1 MKSNILKKVDQFPGG
16 NNIHISYIAKKAVIK
31 DLVNVIKILKMEYAA
46 EFLLRE
52 LLEHD
57 YQSALNNRIIEIN
70 GNKRVA
76 DFRLFEEDSL
86 LITLSKKQKN
96 KEKVFTLIR
105 KISKAY
111 QIDFNLL
118 LKLFRIIIDIR
129 DFAFKTTLQN
139 ISDIHHVGIQY
150 IRDIA
155 KKVFS
160 DNKKHDL
167 YKTRFSSNQY
177 ANEILFFM
185 GDEINKGKITQ
196 NDFSNLTNEQFQD
209 IIEHYR
215 QKKENHALF
224 AQIGV
229 DIEFTK
235 WLYEM
240 SQECLNTILKDH
252 KIKLSAKELVMM
264 CYKIN
269 KNLEV
274 LKFIIYTLI
283 NTAKSDRYI
292 HTITGKSIRV
302 IKNYKREIYKT
313 KIGEREG

>member
-1 MKSNILKKVDQFPGG
+1 MKNKLLKKDDQFPGG
-16 NNIHISYIAKKAVIK
+16 NNIHINCITRKAVIN
-31 DLVNVIKILKMEYAA
+31 DLIDVIKILKTEDGA

-70 GNKRVA
+70 GNKRVV
-76 DFRLFEEDSL
+76 DFRLFEQDLL
-86 LITLSKKQKN
+86 LITLSKKQKD

-105 KISKAY
+105 KISTAY

-129 DFAFKTTLQN
+129 DFAFNTTLQN
-139 ISDIHHVGIQY
+139 ISDTHHVGIQY
-150 IRDIA
+150 IRNIA
-155 KKVFS
+155 RIVFS
-160 DNKKHDL
+160 DNQKHDL

-177 ANEILFFM
+177 VNEILFFI

-196 NDFSNLTNEQFQD
+196 NDFSNLTNQQFQD

-240 SQECLNTILKDH
+240 SQDGLNTILKDH

-274 LKFIIYTLI
+274 LKFIVYTLI
-283 NTAKSDRYI
+283 NTAKSDHYI

-302 IKNYKREIYKT
+302 IKNYKREIYKK
-313 KIGEREG
+313 KIGEREE

>member
-1 MKSNILKKVDQFPGG
+1 MKNKLLKKDDHFPGG
-16 NNIHISYIAKKAVIK
+16 NNAHINYIAKKSVIK
-31 DLVNVIKILKMEYAA
+31 DLVDVIKMLKKEDAA

-57 YQSALNNRIIEIN
+57 YQSALNKRIIEIN
-70 GNKRVA
+70 GNKRVV
-76 DFRLFEEDSL
+76 DFSLFEQDSL
-86 LITLSKKQKN
+86 LIILSKKQKD
-96 KEKVFTLIR
+96 KEKLFTLIR
-105 KISKAY
+105 KISIAY
-111 QIDFNLL
+111 QIYFNLL

-139 ISDIHHVGIQY
+139 ISDTHHVGIQY
-150 IRDIA
+150 IRNIA
-155 KKVFS
+155 RIVFS

-177 ANEILFFM
+177 ANEILLFI

-196 NDFSNLTNEQFQD
+196 KDFSNLTNEQFQD

-215 QKKENHALF
+215 KKREKYALF
-224 AQIGV
+224 TQIGV

-235 WLYEM
+235 WLYEI
-240 SQECLNTILKDH
+240 SQDSLNTILKDH

-274 LKFIIYTLI
+274 LKFIVYTLI

-302 IKNYKREIYKT
+302 IKNYKREIYLK
-313 KIGEREG
+313 KIGEREE